1 MVTSGCHVGSYKS
14 GRRSLGTD
22 ECCYAV
28 ECFHPFIFYFFFFF
42 FFLVVFSAT
51 FGVLLHSVSYSV
63 LASRNLHLG
72 IWCTLAY
79 LLQSSM

>member
-42 FFLVVFSAT
+42 LFSGGVF
-51 FGVLLHSVSYSV
+51 
-63 LASRNLHLG
+63 
-72 IWCTLAY
+72 CY
-79 LLQSSM
+79 LWSFVA